1 MGMIEDRGGWG
12 GDEAGRG
19 LRAALALL
27 LVGAA
32 ACGGGS
38 KATVGSSGGS
48 SGTTGGIGSTNGTG
62 SSDGGD
68 PSSPWST
75 LPNQMSVQ
83 GGTALSA
90 GGQGQNG
97 GVVHLVSQGDT
108 SFDPTQAPAQTAI
121 PTAPAGATPLAAS
134 ALGADLSITGDAVVS
149 ADVTTSGSDAVRK
162 ISVSGDLYV
171 TAKLQAGDLGAGR
184 QGLDLEAGGTI
195 YVGGTVDTSGASGSG
210 EAGGALRL
218 AGKQVIVTGT
228 LSSAG
233 GDGMQSGG
241 AAGALTVQTTGNVLF
256 AGTVLFRGGAASG
269 SGGGGAQGGAA
280 ATLTIDANGSVAL
293 GGTVDGRGGVA
304 STAAS
309 GGTIAGGTAGTVHIG
324 ETAPPTTITIFVPVV
339 VSGGAGGASAGTG
352 GTITPEPDTGNV
364 NVAGAMELDLS
375 GGSSMT
381 APGAGGL
388 LNGGARKDPGSGGV
402 HISGEIVASGGS
414 IMKGGS
420 GNGADGGRVDM
431 ELTPTD
437 GAVAI
442 DQSAKITV
450 EGGNAGGNGTAGGG
464 GHVWFWTKD
473 GDETIAGS
481 ISVRGG
487 SAPDAGG
494 IGGGGGM
501 IYFFSDNNHDA
512 VQVCKGNLDVTPTG
526 LLDASG
532 GSGSTGGSGRSDG
545 KAGSVADFPDN
556 QEEIAV
562 FLNCDGEHGNTC
574 NWMKNEGKIIARGG
588 VHNGNGG
595 DVVYHGIPPGVLG
608 TVSPDDGDYM
618 VPPGDVDTSAD
629 GSGTKGDFDGQ

>member
-1 MGMIEDRGGWG
+1 MGMIAEPGGWG
-12 GDEAGRG
+12 GAGRG
-19 LRAALALL
+19 SGLGAALALL

-32 ACGGGS
+32 ACGGSS
-38 KATVGSSGGS
+38 KATVGGSGGGT
-48 SGTTGGIGSTNGTG
+48 GTTGGIGSSNGSG
-62 SSDGGD
+62 SSDGGAS
-68 PSSPWST
+68 SSPWPA
-75 LPNQMSVQ
+75 LAAGVSVQ

-90 GGQGQNG
+90 AGQGQNG

-108 SFDPTQAPAQTAI
+108 SFDPTQAPTKPAI
-121 PTAPAGATPLAAS
+121 PAAPAGATAVAAS
-134 ALGADLSITGDAVVS
+134 ALGADLSITGDAVVN
-149 ADVTTSGSDAVRK
+149 ADVTTSGSDATRK

-171 TAKLQAGDLGAGR
+171 TSTLQAGELSGAR
-184 QGLDLEAGGTI
+184 QGLDLEVGGTI
-195 YVGGTVDTSGASGSG
+195 YVSGVVDASGASGSG

-218 AGKQVIVTGT
+218 AAKQVIVTGT

-233 GDGMQSGG
+233 GDGTQSGG
-241 AAGALTVQTTGNVLF
+241 AAGAVTVQTSGNTLL
-256 AGTVLFRGGAASG
+256 AGTILFRGGAASG

-280 ATLTIDANGSVAL
+280 AKLTIDANGSVAL
-293 GGTVDGRGGVA
+293 GGIVDGRGGVA
-304 STAAS
+304 SAAAS
-309 GGTIAGGTAGTVHIG
+309 GGTIAGGAAGEIHVG
-324 ETAPPTTITIFVPVV
+324 ETTPPTAVTIFVPVV

-375 GGSSMT
+375 GGDSMT
-381 APGAGGL
+381 APGKGGL

-420 GNGADGGRVDM
+420 GNGADGGRIDM

-450 EGGNAGGNGTAGGG
+450 EGGDAGGSGTAGGG

-481 ISVRGG
+481 VSVRGG
-487 SAPDAGG
+487 NAADPGG
-494 IGGGGGM
+494 VGGGGGM
-501 IYFFSDNNHDA
+501 IYFFSDNNHNG

-526 LLDASG
+526 VLDASG
-532 GSGSTGGSGRSDG
+532 GNGTTGGSGRSDG
-545 KAGSVADFPDN
+545 KVGSVASFPDN

-574 NWMKNEGKIIARGG
+574 NWMKNEGQVIARGG

-608 TVSPDDGDYM
+608 TGGPNSGDYP
-618 VPPGDVDTSAD
+618 VPPGMVDTSAD
-629 GSGTKGDFDGQ
+629 GSGVKGDFDGQ

>member
-1 MGMIEDRGGWG
+1 MGMIEDRGRWG
-12 GDEAGRG
+12 GDEAGHG
-19 LRAALALL
+19 LRAVLALL

-32 ACGGGS
+32 ACSGSS

-48 SGTTGGIGSTNGTG
+48 SGTMGIGSTNGTG

-68 PSSPWST
+68 PNSPWST
-75 LPNQMSVQ
+75 LSGQLSVQ

-108 SFDPTQAPAQTAI
+108 SFDPTQAPAKPAI
-121 PTAPAGATPLAAS
+121 PTAPAGATPLAGS

-149 ADVTTSGSDAVRK
+149 ADATTSGSDAVRK

-195 YVGGTVDTSGASGSG
+195 YVSGSVDTSGASGSG

-228 LSSAG
+228 LASAG

-269 SGGGGAQGGAA
+269 SGGGGAQGGPA

-293 GGTVDGRGGVA
+293 GGAVDGRGGVA
-304 STAAS
+304 STSAS
-309 GGTIAGGTAGTVHIG
+309 GGTIAGGAAGTVHIG

-364 NVAGAMELDLS
+364 NIAGAMELDLS

-381 APGAGGL
+381 APGKGGL

-420 GNGADGGRVDM
+420 GNGADGGRIDM

-450 EGGNAGGNGTAGGG
+450 EGGNAGGAGTAGGG

-473 GDETIAGS
+473 GDETIAGN

-526 LLDASG
+526 VLDASG
-532 GSGSTGGSGRSDG
+532 GSGSTGGNGRNNG
-545 KAGSVADFPDN
+545 TGGVAAFPAM

-574 NWMKNEGKIIARGG
+574 NWMKNEGKVIARGG

-608 TVSPDDGDYM
+608 TDSPNSGDYP
-618 VPPGDVDTSAD
+618 VPPGMVDNAAD
-629 GSGTKGDFDGQ
+629 GSGTKGDFDGE

>member
-12 GDEAGRG
+12 GDEAGHG
-19 LRAALALL
+19 LRAVLALL

-32 ACGGGS
+32 ACGGSS

-48 SGTTGGIGSTNGTG
+48 SGTMGIGSTNGTG

-68 PSSPWST
+68 PNSPWAT
-75 LPNQMSVQ
+75 LSGQLSVQ

-97 GVVHLVSQGDT
+97 GLVHLVSQGDT
-108 SFDPTQAPAQTAI
+108 SFDPTQAPAKTAI

-149 ADVTTSGSDAVRK
+149 ADAATSGSDAVRK

-195 YVGGTVDTSGASGSG
+195 YVSGTVDTSGASGSG

-304 STAAS
+304 STSAT
-309 GGTIAGGTAGTVHIG
+309 GGTIAGGAAGTVHIG

-364 NVAGAMELDLS
+364 NIAGAMELDLS
-375 GGSSMT
+375 GGSSTT
-381 APGAGGL
+381 APGKGGL

-420 GNGADGGRVDM
+420 GNGADGGRIDM

-450 EGGNAGGNGTAGGG
+450 EGGNAGGTGTAGGG
-464 GHVWFWTKD
+464 GHVWFFTKD
-473 GDETIAGS
+473 GDETIAGT

-501 IYFFSDNNHDA
+501 IYFLSDNNHNA
-512 VQVCKGNLDVTPTG
+512 VEVCKGNLDVTPTG

-532 GSGSTGGSGRSDG
+532 GSGSTGGSGRNNG
-545 KAGSVADFPDN
+545 AAGVASFPDM
-556 QEEIAV
+556 QEEFAI
-562 FLNCDGEHGNTC
+562 FLNCDAEHGNTC
-574 NWMKNEGKIIARGG
+574 NWMKNEGKLIARGG

-608 TVSPDDGDYM
+608 TGGPNSGDYP

>member
-1 MGMIEDRGGWG
+1 MIDVRVGWG
-12 GDEAGRG
+12 GDERRRG
-19 LRAALALL
+19 LRAALTLL

-32 ACGGGS
+32 ACSGGGQ
-38 KATVGSSGGS
+38 ATVGSTGGS
-48 SGTTGGIGSTNGTG
+48 SGGGIGSSSGMGTDAG
-62 SSDGGD
+62 A
-68 PSSPWST
+68 PSSPWAPLS
-75 LPNQMSVQ
+75 PAEVSVQ

-90 GGQGQNG
+90 SGQGQNG
-97 GVVHLVSQGDT
+97 GLVHLVSQGDT
-108 SFDPTQAPAQTAI
+108 SFDPTQAPAKPAV
-121 PTAPAGATPLAAS
+121 PTAPAGATPIAAS

-149 ADVTTSGSDAVRK
+149 ADVTTSGSDPTRK

-171 TAKLQAGDLGAGR
+171 TATLQAGDLGAGR
-184 QGLDLEAGGTI
+184 QGIDLEVGGTI
-195 YVGGTVDTSGASGSG
+195 YVSGTVDTSGASGSG

-218 AGKQVIVTGT
+218 AAKQVMVTGT

-233 GDGMQSGG
+233 GDGAQSGG
-241 AAGALTVQTTGNVLF
+241 AAGALALQTSGNVLL
-256 AGTVLFRGGAASG
+256 AGTILIRGGAASG
-269 SGGGGAQGGAA
+269 ADGGGAQGGAA

-304 STAAS
+304 STAAT
-309 GGTIAGGTAGTVHIG
+309 GGTIAGGAAGAIHIG
-324 ETAPPTTITIFVPVV
+324 ETAPPTTIVVFVPVV

-364 NVAGAMELDLS
+364 NVAGAMELDLR
-375 GGSSMT
+375 GGDSVS

-388 LNGGARKDPGSGGV
+388 LNGGPRKDPGSGGV

-420 GNGADGGRVDM
+420 GNGAAGGRVDM

-450 EGGNAGGNGTAGGG
+450 EGGDAGGMGTAGGG

-473 GDETIAGS
+473 GDETISGYV
-481 ISVRGG
+481 SVRGG
-487 SAPDAGG
+487 NAPDPGG

-526 LLDASG
+526 VLDASG
-532 GSGSTGGSGRSDG
+532 GDGSAGGSGRSDG

-574 NWMKNEGKIIARGG
+574 NWMENDGQVIARGG

-608 TVSPDDGDYM
+608 TDSPDSGDYP
-618 VPPGDVDTSAD
+618 VPPGMVDTSAD
-629 GSGTKGDFDGQ
+629 GSGMKGDFDGQ

>member
-1 MGMIEDRGGWG
+1 MIEGRGGWG

-19 LRAALALL
+19 RRAALTLL
-27 LVGAA
+27 LVGMA
-32 ACGGGS
+32 ACGGGG
-38 KATVGSSGGS
+38 KATVGSTGGS
-48 SGTTGGIGSTNGTG
+48 SGGGIGSSSGTG
-62 SSDGGD
+62 SDGGTT
-68 PSSPWST
+68 PSSPWTALS
-75 LPNQMSVQ
+75 PAEVSVQ

-97 GVVHLVSQGDT
+97 GLVHLVSQGDT
-108 SFDPTQAPAQTAI
+108 SFDPTQAPAKPAI
-121 PTAPAGATPLAAS
+121 PTAPAGATPVAAS

-149 ADVTTSGSDAVRK
+149 ADVTTSGSDATRK

-171 TAKLQAGDLGAGR
+171 TAKLQAGDLGSAR
-184 QGLDLEAGGTI
+184 QGIDLEVGGTI
-195 YVGGTVDTSGASGSG
+195 YVSGAVDTSGASGSG

-218 AGKQVIVTGT
+218 VAKQVIVTGT

-233 GDGMQSGG
+233 GDGAQSGG
-241 AAGALTVQTTGNVLF
+241 AAGALTVQSSGNVLL
-256 AGTVLFRGGAASG
+256 AGTTLIRGGAASG

-309 GGTIAGGTAGTVHIG
+309 GGTIAGGAAGAIHIG
-324 ETAPPTTITIFVPVV
+324 ETAPPTTIVIFVPVV

-375 GGSSMT
+375 GGDSVT

-450 EGGNAGGNGTAGGG
+450 EGGNAGGSGTAGGG

-473 GDETIAGS
+473 GDETIAGN

-487 SAPDAGG
+487 GAPDPGG

-501 IYFFSDNNHDA
+501 IYFFSDNNHNG

-526 LLDASG
+526 VLDASG
-532 GSGSTGGSGRSDG
+532 GTGSTGGSGRNNGTSG
-545 KAGSVADFPDN
+545 VAPFPEM

-574 NWMKNEGKIIARGG
+574 NWMKNEGQVIARGG

-608 TVSPDDGDYM
+608 TGGPNSGDYP
-618 VPPGDVDTSAD
+618 VPPGMVDTSAD
-629 GSGTKGDFDGQ
+629 GSGVKGDFDGE

>member
-1 MGMIEDRGGWG
+1 MIEGRGGWG
-12 GDEAGRG
+12 GDRGGRG
-19 LRAALALL
+19 RRVALTLL
-27 LVGAA
+27 LVSAV
-32 ACGGGS
+32 ACGGGGN
-38 KATVGSSGGS
+38 ATVGGTGGG
-48 SGTTGGIGSTNGTG
+48 SGTTGGIGSSSGTD
-62 SSDGGD
+62 SDAGAS
-68 PSSPWST
+68 SSPWTALS
-75 LPNQMSVQ
+75 PAQVSVQ

-90 GGQGQNG
+90 AGQGQNG
-97 GVVHLVSQGDT
+97 GVVHLVSQGDS
-108 SFDPTQAPAQTAI
+108 SFDPTQAPAQATI
-121 PTAPAGATPLAAS
+121 PTAPAGATPVAAS
-134 ALGADLSITGDAVVS
+134 ALGADLSITGDAVVN
-149 ADVTTSGSDAVRK
+149 ADVTTSGSDATRK

-171 TAKLQAGDLGAGR
+171 TSKLQAGDLGSAR
-184 QGLDLEAGGTI
+184 QGIDLEVGGSI
-195 YVGGTVDTSGASGSG
+195 YVGGAVDTSGASGSG

-218 AGKQVIVTGT
+218 VAKQVIVTGT

-233 GDGMQSGG
+233 GDGIQGGG
-241 AAGALTVQTTGNVLF
+241 AAGALTVQSTGNVLL
-256 AGTVLFRGGAASG
+256 AGTILIRGGAASG
-269 SGGGGAQGGAA
+269 AGGGGAQGGAA
-280 ATLTIDANGSVAL
+280 AALTIDANGSVAL

-304 STAAS
+304 SAAAS
-309 GGTIAGGTAGTVHIG
+309 GGTIAGGAGGSIHIG
-324 ETAPPTTITIFVPVV
+324 ETAPPTAIVVFVPVV

-364 NVAGAMELDLS
+364 NVAGAMELDLR
-375 GGSSMT
+375 GGDSMT

-414 IMKGGS
+414 IITGGS

-450 EGGNAGGNGTAGGG
+450 EGGNAGGAGTAGGG

-481 ISVRGG
+481 VSVRGG
-487 SAPDAGG
+487 DAPDAGG

-501 IYFFSDNNHDA
+501 IYFFSDNNHNG

-526 LLDASG
+526 VLDASG
-532 GSGSTGGSGRSDG
+532 GSGSMGGSGRSDG
-545 KAGSVADFPDN
+545 KVGSVADFPAN

-574 NWMKNEGKIIARGG
+574 NWMKNEGQVIARGG

-608 TVSPDDGDYM
+608 TPSPFSGDYP
-618 VPPGDVDTSAD
+618 VPPGMVDTSGD
-629 GSGTKGDFDGQ
+629 GTGVKGDFDGQ

>member
-1 MGMIEDRGGWG
+1 M
-12 GDEAGRG
+12 
-19 LRAALALL
+19 
-27 LVGAA
+27 
-32 ACGGGS
+32 
-38 KATVGSSGGS
+38 
-48 SGTTGGIGSTNGTG
+48 
-62 SSDGGD
+62 
-68 PSSPWST
+68 
-75 LPNQMSVQ
+75 
-83 GGTALSA
+83 
-90 GGQGQNG
+90 
-97 GVVHLVSQGDT
+97 HLVSQGDI
-108 SFDPTQAPAQTAI
+108 SFDPTQAPAKMTI
-121 PTAPAGATPLAAS
+121 PTAPSGATALAAS
-134 ALGADLSITGDAVVS
+134 ALGADVSITGDAVVS

-184 QGLDLEAGGTI
+184 QGLDLEVGGTI
-195 YVGGTVDTSGASGSG
+195 YVSGAVDTSGASGSG

-218 AGKQVIVTGT
+218 AAKQVIVTGT

-241 AAGALTVQTTGNVLF
+241 AAGALTVQTTGNVLL
-256 AGTVLFRGGAASG
+256 AGTILFRGGAASG

-304 STAAS
+304 STSAS
-309 GGTIAGGTAGTVHIG
+309 GGTIAGGAAGAIHIG

-381 APGAGGL
+381 APGTGGL

-402 HISGEIVASGGS
+402 HVSGEIVASGGS

-420 GNGADGGRVDM
+420 GNGADGGRIDM

-437 GAVAI
+437 GAVTI

-450 EGGNAGGNGTAGGG
+450 EGGNAGGSGTAGGG

-473 GDETIAGS
+473 GDETIAGN

-501 IYFFSDNNHDA
+501 ILLLLR
-512 VQVCKGNLDVTPTG
+512 QQPQRRPG
-526 LLDASG
+526 LQREPGRHADRR
-532 GSGSTGGSGRSDG
+532 SGRVGRQRVDRRQRPQQRGGRRRPVPRHAG
-545 KAGSVADFPDN
+545 KVRHLSQLRRRAWQHLQLDEERGAAHRPRRRAQRQRRRRRLPRHPAGSSG
-556 QEEIAV
+556 
-562 FLNCDGEHGNTC
+562 DGRPELGRLP
-574 NWMKNEGKIIARGG
+574 G
-588 VHNGNGG
+588 
-595 DVVYHGIPPGVLG
+595 PPG
-608 TVSPDDGDYM
+608 M
-618 VPPGDVDTSAD
+618 VDNAAD
-629 GSGTKGDFDGQ
+629 GSGMKGDFDGE

>member
-1 MGMIEDRGGWG
+1 MGMIEARGGRG
-12 GDEAGRG
+12 GDEGG
-19 LRAALALL
+19 CGWRAALTLL
-27 LVGAA
+27 FVGAV
-32 ACGGGS
+32 ACSGGGNS
-38 KATVGSSGGS
+38 NPTGGGGS
-48 SGTTGGIGSTNGTG
+48 SGATGGIGSSSGTG
-62 SSDGGD
+62 SDGGVS
-68 PSSPWST
+68 SSPWT
-75 LPNQMSVQ
+75 ALPAQLNVQ

-90 GGQGQNG
+90 TGQGQNG
-97 GVVHLVSQGDT
+97 GVVHLIAQGDT
-108 SFDPTQAPAQTAI
+108 SFDPTQAPAQPTI
-121 PTAPAGATPLAAS
+121 PPTPAGATLVAAS

-162 ISVSGDLYV
+162 ISASGDLYV
-171 TAKLQAGDLGAGR
+171 TASLRAGDL
-184 QGLDLEAGGTI
+184 QGIDLEAGGTI
-195 YVGGTVDTSGASGSG
+195 YVSGAVDASGASRSG
-210 EAGGALRL
+210 AAGGALRL
-218 AGKQVIVTGT
+218 AANQVIVTGT
-228 LSSAG
+228 LSTAG
-233 GDGMQSGG
+233 GDGTQSGG
-241 AAGALTVQTTGNVLF
+241 AAGALTVQTTGNVLL
-256 AGTVLFRGGAASG
+256 AGTILIRGGAASG

-280 ATLTIDANGSVAL
+280 ATLTIDANGAVAL

-304 STAAS
+304 SASAS
-309 GGTIAGGTAGTVHIG
+309 GGTIAGGAAGAIHIG

-364 NVAGAMELDLS
+364 NVAGAMELDLR
-375 GGSSMT
+375 GGNAMA

-388 LNGGARKDPGSGGV
+388 LNGGPRKDPGSGGV
-402 HISGEIVASGGS
+402 HVSGEIIASGGS
-414 IMKGGS
+414 IMAGGS

-442 DQSAKITV
+442 DQSGKITV
-450 EGGNAGGNGTAGGG
+450 EGGDAGGAGTAGGG

-501 IYFFSDNNHDA
+501 IYFFSDNNHNA

-532 GSGSTGGSGRSDG
+532 GSGSTGGSGRNNG
-545 KAGSVADFPDN
+545 VGGVAPFPAM

-574 NWMKNEGKIIARGG
+574 NWMKNEGHIIARGG
-588 VHNGNGG
+588 MHNGSGG

-608 TVSPDDGDYM
+608 TDSPSSGDYP
-618 VPPGDVDTSAD
+618 VPSGNVDNAAD
-629 GSGTKGDFDGQ
+629 GSGMAGDFDGE

>member
-1 MGMIEDRGGWG
+1 MGMIEARGGWG
-12 GDEAGRG
+12 GDERGRG
-19 LRAALALL
+19 LGAALALL

-32 ACGGGS
+32 ACGGGG
-38 KATVGSSGGS
+38 KAT
-48 SGTTGGIGSTNGTG
+48 SGTGGGPGTMGGIGSSNGAG
-62 SSDGGD
+62 SDGGTS
-68 PSSPWST
+68 SSPWTALS
-75 LPNQMSVQ
+75 PAQVSVQ

-90 GGQGQNG
+90 SGQGQNG

-108 SFDPTQAPAQTAI
+108 SFDPTQAPAKPTI
-121 PTAPAGATPLAAS
+121 PPAPAGATPVAAS

-162 ISVSGDLYV
+162 IAASGDLYV
-171 TAKLQAGDLGAGR
+171 TATLQAGDLGAGR

-195 YVGGTVDTSGASGSG
+195 YVSGAVDTSGASGSG

-218 AGKQVIVTGT
+218 AANQVIVTGT

-233 GDGMQSGG
+233 GDGTQSGG
-241 AAGALTVQTTGNVLF
+241 AAGALTVQTTGNVLL
-256 AGTVLFRGGAASG
+256 AGTIVVRGGAASG
-269 SGGGGAQGGAA
+269 GGGGGAQGGAA

-309 GGTIAGGTAGTVHIG
+309 GGTIAGGAAGALHIG
-324 ETAPPTTITIFVPVV
+324 ETAPPTTIVVFVPVV

-364 NVAGAMELDLS
+364 NVAGAMELDLR
-375 GGSSMT
+375 GGDSMT
-381 APGAGGL
+381 APGKGGL

-402 HISGEIVASGGS
+402 HVSGEIVASGGS

-420 GNGADGGRVDM
+420 GNGADGGRIDM

-437 GAVAI
+437 GAVTI

-450 EGGNAGGNGTAGGG
+450 EGGNAGGTGTAGGG
-464 GHVWFWTKD
+464 GHVWFFTKD
-473 GDETIAGS
+473 GDETIGGT

-501 IYFFSDNNHDA
+501 IYFLSDNNHNA
-512 VQVCKGNLDVTPTG
+512 VDVCKGNLDVTSTG
-526 LLDASG
+526 VLDASG
-532 GSGSTGGSGRSDG
+532 GSGSTGGSGRSNG
-545 KAGSVADFPDN
+545 AGGVAPFPDM
-556 QEEIAV
+556 QEEIAI
-562 FLNCDGEHGNTC
+562 FLNCDAQHGNTC
-574 NWMKNEGKIIARGG
+574 NWMKNEGHLIARGG

-608 TVSPDDGDYM
+608 TGGPNSGDYP
-618 VPPGDVDTSAD
+618 VPPGNVDTAGD
-629 GSGTKGDFDGQ
+629 GSGMSGDFDGQ

>member
-1 MGMIEDRGGWG
+1 MGMIEARGGWG
-12 GDEAGRG
+12 GDERRRG
-19 LRAALALL
+19 LGVALALL

-32 ACGGGS
+32 ACGGGGQ
-38 KATVGSSGGS
+38 AT
-48 SGTTGGIGSTNGTG
+48 SGTGGGTGTMGGIGSSNGSG
-62 SSDGGD
+62 SDGGTS
-68 PSSPWST
+68 SSPWSA
-75 LPNQMSVQ
+75 LSPAQVSVQ

-108 SFDPTQAPAQTAI
+108 SFDPTQAPAKPTI
-121 PTAPAGATPLAAS
+121 PPVPGGATAVAAS

-162 ISVSGDLYV
+162 ISASGDLYV
-171 TAKLQAGDLGAGR
+171 TATLQAGDLGAGR

-195 YVGGTVDTSGASGSG
+195 YVSGAVDTSGASGSG

-218 AGKQVIVTGT
+218 VANQVIVTGT

-233 GDGMQSGG
+233 GDGTQSGG
-241 AAGALTVQTTGNVLF
+241 AAGALTVQTTGNVLL
-256 AGTVLFRGGAASG
+256 AGTILVRGGAASG
-269 SGGGGAQGGAA
+269 VGGGGAQGGAA
-280 ATLTIDANGSVAL
+280 ATLTIDASGSVAL

-304 STAAS
+304 GTSAS
-309 GGTIAGGTAGTVHIG
+309 GGTIAGGTAGAIHIG
-324 ETAPPTTITIFVPVV
+324 ETTPPTTIVVFVPVV
-339 VSGGAGGASAGTG
+339 VSGGAGGAAAGTG
-352 GTITPEPDTGNV
+352 GTVTPEPDTGNV
-364 NVAGAMELDLS
+364 NVAGPMELDLR
-375 GGSSMT
+375 GGDSMT
-381 APGAGGL
+381 APGTGGL

-402 HISGEIVASGGS
+402 HVSGEIVASGGS

-420 GNGADGGRVDM
+420 GNGADGGRIDM

-450 EGGNAGGNGTAGGG
+450 EGGNAGGSGTAGGG
-464 GHVWFWTKD
+464 GHVWFFTKD
-473 GDETIAGS
+473 GDETIAGN

-487 SAPDAGG
+487 TAPDAGG

-501 IYFFSDNNHDA
+501 IYFLSDNNHNA

-526 LLDASG
+526 VLDASG
-532 GSGSTGGSGRSDG
+532 GSGSTGGSARSNG
-545 KAGSVADFPDN
+545 APGVASFPDM
-556 QEEIAV
+556 QETFAI
-562 FLNCDGEHGNTC
+562 FLNCDAEHGNTC
-574 NWMKNEGKIIARGG
+574 NWMKNEGHLIARGG

-608 TVSPDDGDYM
+608 TGGPNSGDYP
-618 VPPGDVDTSAD
+618 VPPGNVDNAAD
-629 GSGTKGDFDGQ
+629 GSGMSGDFDGE